1 MEFTQR
7 SERWL
12 QLEDLEGE
20 VWKDVVGYEGLYEVS
35 NLGRIRTHKD
45 KITYTERHGI
55 RKWKQRIIKQ
65 KFQKRVRSEKYD
77 ARVTIWKDGKEKT
90 FLVSRL
96 VARAFLENPLNL
108 PQVNHI
114 DGEPTN
120 NNVLNLEWCSEKEN
134 VNHAYNSN
142 LIKTSKVTVITNKKT
157 GVIDE
162 FMSMSKASLFM
173 GKDFRYISYKTK
185 RGIYGDD
192 EFAWEIKNMQF

>member
-1 MEFTQR
+1 MEFIQR

-20 VWKDVVGYEGLYEVS
+20 VWKDVVEYEGLYEVS

-45 KITYTERHGI
+45 KVTYTERHGI

-65 KFQKRVRSEKYD
+65 KFQKRVRSEQYD
-77 ARVTIWKDGKEKT
+77 ARVIIWKDGKEKT

-120 NNVLNLEWCSEKEN
+120 NNVLNLEWCSKEEN
-134 VNHAYNSN
+134 INHA
-142 LIKTSKVTVITNKKT
+142 
-157 GVIDE
+157 
-162 FMSMSKASLFM
+162 
-173 GKDFRYISYKTK
+173 
-185 RGIYGDD
+185 
-192 EFAWEIKNMQF
+192 

>member
-1 MEFTQR
+1 MEFAQR

-162 FMSMSKASLFM
+162 FVSMSKASLFM
-173 GKDFRYISYKTK
+173 GKDFRYILSL
-185 RGIYGDD
+185 IH
-192 EFAWEIKNMQF
+192 I

>member
-45 KITYTERHGI
+45 KVTYTERHGI

-77 ARVTIWKDGKEKT
+77 ARVIIWKDGKEKT

-142 LIKTSKVTVITNKKT
+142 LIKTSKATVITNKKT

-162 FMSMSKASLFM
+162 FTSMSKASLFM
-173 GKDFRYISYKTK
+173 GKDSRYISYKTK
-185 RGIYGDD
+185 RNVYGDD
-192 EFAWEIKNMQF
+192 EFTWEIKNI

>member
-1 MEFTQR
+1 MEFIQR

-20 VWKDVVGYEGLYEVS
+20 VWKDVVEYEGLYEVS

-45 KITYTERHGI
+45 KVTYTERHGI

-65 KFQKRVRSEKYD
+65 KFQKRVRSEQYD
-77 ARVTIWKDGKEKT
+77 ARVIIWKDGKEKT

-96 VARAFLENPLNL
+96 VARAFLKNPLNL

-120 NNVLNLEWCSEKEN
+120 NNVLNLEWCSKEEN
-134 VNHAYNSN
+134 INHAFNSN
-142 LIKTSKVTVITNKKT
+142 LIKTSKVTVIINKKT
-157 GVIDE
+157 GVVDE
-162 FMSMSKASLFM
+162 FISMSKASLFM

-185 RGIYGDD
+185 KGIYGDD
-192 EFAWEIKNMQF
+192 EFAWEIKNI

>member
-1 MEFTQR
+1 MEFIQR

-20 VWKDVVGYEGLYEVS
+20 VWKDVVEYEGLYEVS

-45 KITYTERHGI
+45 KVTYTERHGI

-77 ARVTIWKDGKEKT
+77 ARVIIWKDGKEKT

-120 NNVLNLEWCSEKEN
+120 NNALNLEWCNEKEN
-134 VNHAYNSN
+134 VNHAFKNN
-142 LIKTSKVTVITNKKT
+142 LIKISIKVK
-157 GVIDE
+157 
-162 FMSMSKASLFM
+162 
-173 GKDFRYISYKTK
+173 
-185 RGIYGDD
+185 
-192 EFAWEIKNMQF
+192 IKNMETGEEREFDTMTKASQFINKNSHYISCQLSRGNNCNKEFSWEVVN

>member
-1 MEFTQR
+1 MA
-7 SERWL
+7 
-12 QLEDLEGE
+12 
-20 VWKDVVGYEGLYEVS
+20 K
-35 NLGRIRTHKD
+35 K
-45 KITYTERHGI
+45 
-55 RKWKQRIIKQ
+55 
-65 KFQKRVRSEKYD
+65 
-77 ARVTIWKDGKEKT
+77 KT

-134 VNHAYNSN
+134 VNHAFNSN

-157 GVIDE
+157 GVVDE
-162 FMSMSKASLFM
+162 FTSMSKASLFM

-185 RGIYGDD
+185 KGIYGDD
-192 EFAWEIKNMQF
+192 EFTWEIKNI

>member
-1 MEFTQR
+1 MEFAQR

-77 ARVTIWKDGKEKT
+77 ARVIIWKDGKEKT

-134 VNHAYNSN
+134 VNHAFKNN
-142 LIKTSKVTVITNKKT
+142 LIKTSTRVKIRKMET
-157 GVIDE
+157 GEERE
-162 FMSMSKASLFM
+162 FDTMAKASQFIN
-173 GKDFRYISYKTK
+173 KNSHYISCQLY
-185 RGIYGDD
+185 RGKKCNK
-192 EFAWEIKNMQF
+192 EFSWEVVN

>member
-1 MEFTQR
+1 MEFIQR

-20 VWKDVVGYEGLYEVS
+20 IWKDVVEYEGLYEVS

-45 KITYTERHGI
+45 KVTYTERHGI

-77 ARVTIWKDGKEKT
+77 ARVIIWKDGKEKT

-120 NNVLNLEWCSEKEN
+120 NNALNLEWCNEKEN
-134 VNHAYNSN
+134 VNHAFKNN
-142 LIKTSKVTVITNKKT
+142 LIK
-157 GVIDE
+157 
-162 FMSMSKASLFM
+162 
-173 GKDFRYISYKTK
+173 ISIRVK
-185 RGIYGDD
+185 
-192 EFAWEIKNMQF
+192 IKNMETGEEREFDTMTKASQFINKNSHYISCQLSRGNNCNKEFSWEVVN

>member
-12 QLEDLEGE
+12 RLEDLEGE

-45 KITYTERHGI
+45 KVTYTERHGI

-162 FMSMSKASLFM
+162 FISMSKASLFM

>member
-1 MEFTQR
+1 MGFTQR

-12 QLEDLEGE
+12 QLEDLERE

-35 NLGRIRTHKD
+35 NLGRIRTYKD

-134 VNHAYNSN
+134 VNHAFKNN
-142 LIKTSKVTVITNKKT
+142 LIKTSTRVKIRKMET
-157 GVIDE
+157 GE
-162 FMSMSKASLFM
+162 E
-173 GKDFRYISYKTK
+173 KDF
-185 RGIYGDD
+185 
-192 EFAWEIKNMQF
+192 